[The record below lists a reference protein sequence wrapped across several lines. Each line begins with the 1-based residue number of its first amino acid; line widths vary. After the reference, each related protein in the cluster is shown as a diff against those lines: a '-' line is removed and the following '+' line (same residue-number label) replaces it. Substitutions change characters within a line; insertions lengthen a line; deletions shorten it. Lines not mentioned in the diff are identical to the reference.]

1 METKK
6 VTAAK
11 ISTPCTRQCRLVGGV
26 RCYGCGR
33 TWQQIKNWSFYSE
46 EERIKIIKDL
56 KKPVFDDI

>member
-1 METKK
+1 MTTNG

-11 ISTPCTRQCRLVGGV
+11 ISTPCIRRCRLVGGI

-33 TWQQIKNWSFYSE
+33 TWEQIRDWSFYSE
-46 EERIKIIKDL
+46 EERIKIMKDL